1 MPSTFDD
8 ILKSLPEIEN
18 KAKQMKETLLANLA
32 MVGEIPAPTFGEEDR
47 IIFLLNRFK
56 KSSII
61 QEPID
66 EAGNGIGIIE
76 GTANK
81 GNILVVAHA
90 DTVFDTNIDHTIQI
104 KPNVASGP
112 GVADNSLGF
121 SVLAFLPILLKE
133 LDITFQHNL
142 ILVGSTR
149 SLGRGNLDGFR
160 YCLDNLG
167 RPVKSGVVLE
177 GVELGRVSHFS
188 IGMRRGIINC
198 QIPEEYDWSRFGE
211 ASAILSINDIINR
224 INEIRIP
231 QRPRTSIILGS
242 VEGGRSFSTAQR
254 ATLRFEIRSESSEM
268 AEELEQDIN
277 GIINETSTRTG
288 DDIELNIFAERQ
300 PGGIDSTHPL
310 VKCTSQVLEHLGI
323 EPRPGPSTSELSA
336 FSDLEIPAVT
346 LGLSHGSHVRQREEC
361 VQIEPIYKGIA
372 QMIATLQ
379 VIDIDYCE

>member
-1 MPSTFDD
+1 MPSDFDD
-8 ILKSLPEIEN
+8 ILNSLPEIEN

-32 MVGEIPAPTFGEEDR
+32 MVGEIPSPTFGEKER

-56 KSSII
+56 KSAVI

-66 EAGNGIGIIE
+66 ETGNGIGIIE
-76 GTANK
+76 GNTNK

-90 DTVFDTNIDHTIQI
+90 DTVFDKNVDHTIQI
-104 KPNVASGP
+104 KPNEAVGP

-121 SVLAFLPILLKE
+121 SVMASLPILLEE
-133 LDITFQHNL
+133 LDITFEHNL

-160 YCLDNLG
+160 HCLNNFD
-167 RPVKSGVVLE
+167 RSIKAGVVLE

-188 IGMRRGIINC
+188 IGMRRGIIRC
-198 QIPEEYDWSRFGE
+198 QILEEYDWTRFGE
-211 ASAILSINDIINR
+211 TSAILSINDIINR

-242 VEGGRSFSTAQR
+242 IEGGRSFSTAQR

-277 GIINETSTRTG
+277 GIINETATRTG
-288 DDIELNIFAERQ
+288 DDIELDIFAERQ
-300 PGGIDSTHPL
+300 PGGIDSSHPL
-310 VKCTSQVLEHLGI
+310 VKCTSQILEHLDI

-336 FSDLEIPAVT
+336 FSDLDIPAVT
-346 LGLSHGSHVRQREEC
+346 LGLSHGSHVRQKEES
-361 VQIEPIYKGIA
+361 VQIEPIYTGIA

-379 VIDIDYCE
+379 AIDIDYCE